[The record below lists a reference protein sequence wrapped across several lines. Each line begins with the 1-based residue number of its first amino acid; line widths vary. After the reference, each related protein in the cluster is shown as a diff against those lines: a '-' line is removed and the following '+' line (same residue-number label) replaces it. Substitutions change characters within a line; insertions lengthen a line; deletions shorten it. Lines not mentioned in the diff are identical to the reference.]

1 MLFTCCDIKTSVRK
15 LITASSVAQYM
26 GICECEWVLL
36 QRRKRAMRLSEPFKL
51 RYHFQSSISS
61 YYPYH
66 LSYAYLPIYPSIT
79 HHLSTYLSVCL
90 YVLLTYCVLFRQSY
104 CWGFMSVA
112 SLSCLE
118 QVSWSPGLK
127 IFLPLFQD
135 FY

>member
-90 YVLLTYCVLFRQSY
+90 YVCLSVCLFVYYLSIHSSIHSPSI
-104 CWGFMSVA
+104 CLPIGTNCLKHT
-112 SLSCLE
+112 SL
-118 QVSWSPGLK
+118 
-127 IFLPLFQD
+127 
-135 FY
+135 